1 MQPNIGIKPENLTG
15 VSHLLNGILADEF
28 LLYTKTR
35 NAHWNVEGPD
45 FHDKH
50 KFFESQYGQ
59 LDEIMDEVAER
70 IRILGHYA
78 PATLKDFLKLT
89 RLTEQMREKND
100 SQGYIR
106 ELLADHE
113 TIIIAMRECIDR
125 FANEFKDAGTSDFI
139 TGLMEE
145 HEKMAWM
152 LRSHLR

>member
-1 MQPNIGIKPENLTG
+1 MQPNIGIKPENLTA
-15 VSHLLNGILADEF
+15 VSHILNGILADEF

-50 KFFESQYGQ
+50 KFFESQYEQ

-70 IRILGHYA
+70 IRMLGHYA
-78 PATLKDFLKLT
+78 PATLKDFLQLT
-89 RLTEQMREKND
+89 HLTEQMREKND
-100 SQGYIR
+100 SAGFIR

-113 TIIIAMRECIDR
+113 TIIIAMRENIDR
-125 FANEFKDAGTSDFI
+125 FATGFKDLGTSDFI